1 MKKLSILAMG
11 LLFVL
16 TTACSVS
23 GSGTLFDGKDS
34 NKWKMT
40 GDVSVQDDIMTLK
53 GTDALVVLKNGKYKN
68 FDLTLDLRTTPGGK
82 GAVWFHTDPNL
93 KKGYRIA
100 INNDRADD
108 QKLRKRRS
116 MVQDGYPGCRTRD
129 RCKYKRRTGCRVY
142 PTDRTVS
149 YGR

>member
-40 GDVSVQDDIMTLK
+40 GDVSVQDDIMRY
-53 GTDALVVLKNGKYKN
+53 GCAG
-68 FDLTLDLRTTPGGK
+68 
-82 GAVWFHTDPNL
+82 HTE
-93 KKGYRIA
+93 KRQI
-100 INNDRADD
+100 
-108 QKLRKRRS
+108 QKLRS
-116 MVQDGYPGCRTRD
+116 NP
-129 RCKYKRRTGCRVY
+129 
-142 PTDRTVS
+142 
-149 YGR
+149 

>member
-53 GTDALVVLKNGKYKN
+53 GTDALVVLKNGQESARSVGFLPKQALQDM
-68 FDLTLDLRTTPGGK
+68 FDNYILEIRT
-82 GAVWFHTDPNL
+82 A
-93 KKGYRIA
+93 
-100 INNDRADD
+100 
-108 QKLRKRRS
+108 
-116 MVQDGYPGCRTRD
+116 
-129 RCKYKRRTGCRVY
+129 
-142 PTDRTVS
+142 
-149 YGR
+149 